1 MPEPHLIG
9 PPVSTPADLKRSH
22 GRGREL
28 PEDLLRAA
36 SRRLGAASLLLAV
49 LWVIGVIG
57 GHLAARAIYPDS
69 PRWRVFDVTDAIA
82 AASVIVSL
90 ALYVY
95 IRKMARDPRFLL
107 DLGLMYMVFTAFA
120 LAVMFH
126 LGGIPTS
133 GMVLP
138 EISWVGAVILIFAAI
153 VPSTPRK
160 MLIAGLIAA
169 SMNPILMLVSRA
181 KGVWN
186 FGPWH
191 RVLLMHYPDFILVGA
206 AVAISHVVTKLG
218 QQVTKAREMGSYQL
232 GELLGR
238 GGMGEV
244 YKATH
249 RMLARPAA
257 IKLIRTE
264 MLGVVDEDAAKLAVT
279 RFRREAEA
287 AANLRSQHTVELY
300 DFGVTDDGTLYLVM
314 EFLDGMDLETLVRE
328 SGPLPA
334 SRVINILRQV
344 CESLE
349 EAHRTGL
356 VHRDVKPANIH
367 LGRVGLRHD
376 FVKVLDFGLVK
387 EVSNASVATSMAT
400 IAGQMA
406 LGTPAYMA
414 PEMALGEPVD
424 GRADIYALGCVAY
437 YLLTGKLVFEAE
449 KVFQMIANH
458 LQSEPI
464 PPSQRTD
471 RPIPPELEDL
481 ILKCLAKD
489 PSHRPKSAADLAQS
503 LEWIPSD
510 GWSEEQ
516 ARLWWDARRDAGQAP
531 ARAAELVVPPPRS
544 LSMQARLYSAALAAM
559 LVLPGVLAA
568 QQANPVAD
576 AFRDNAREQAKNLIA
591 AAEEFP
597 ADKLSFKPTPAQMS
611 VGDIIVHLS
620 QGNDYLCGTIGGV
633 KAPTRDKVAAD
644 AGKPALLARLR
655 ETFAFCDQALAP
667 LTDANLSE
675 QLPFFGGRKMSR
687 AAVMT
692 ITTGDWADHYSQY
705 AIYLRLNG
713 LLPPTAKKP
722 AM

>member
-1 MPEPHLIG
+1 
-9 PPVSTPADLKRSH
+9 VSTPADLKRSH
-22 GRGREL
+22 GRGRDL
-28 PEDLLRAA
+28 PDDLLRAA
-36 SRRLGAASLLLAV
+36 SLRLGAASLLLAV

-57 GHLAARAIYPDS
+57 GHLAARAIFPDS

-82 AASVIVSL
+82 SVSVIVSL

-95 IRKMARDPRFLL
+95 IRKAERDPRFLL
-107 DLGLMYMVFTAFA
+107 DLGLGYMIFTAFA

-133 GMVLP
+133 GMVFP

-153 VPSTPRK
+153 VPSTPGK
-160 MLIAGLIAA
+160 MLAAGLIAA
-169 SMNPILMLVSRA
+169 SMNPILMLVARA
-181 KGVWN
+181 RGVWD

-264 MLGVVDEDAAKLAVT
+264 MLGAVDEDAAKLAVT

-314 EFLDGMDLETLVRE
+314 EFLDGLDLETLVRE

-334 SRVINILRQV
+334 GRVIHILRQV

-387 EVSNASVATSMAT
+387 EVSNANVATSMAT
-400 IAGQMA
+400 VAGQMA

-458 LQSEPI
+458 LQSAPI
-464 PPSQRTD
+464 PPSERTD
-471 RPIPPELEDL
+471 RPIPPELEQL

-489 PSHRPKSAADLAQS
+489 PSHRPKSAADLGQS
-503 LEWIPSD
+503 LDWIPTD
-510 GWSEEQ
+510 GWSQEQ
-516 ARLWWDARRDAGQAP
+516 AKLWWDARTDAGQAP
-531 ARAAELVVPPPRS
+531 ARAAELGVPPPRS
-544 LSMQARLYSAALAAM
+544 LPMQARLYSAALAAM
-559 LVLPGVLAA
+559 LVLPGVLTA
-568 QQANPVAD
+568 QANPVAD
-576 AFRDNAREQAKNLIA
+576 AFRDNARDAAKNLIA

-597 ADKLSFKPTPAQMS
+597 ADKLTFKPTPAQMS

-633 KAPTRDKVAAD
+633 KAPARDKVAAD

-675 QLPFFGGRKMSR
+675 QLPFFGGRKLSR

-692 ITTGDWADHYSQY
+692 LTTGDWADHYSQY